1 MNEMG
6 SARAKDLICRYLK
19 NKKTASTNQ
28 IITYLNRKMK
38 YGVTTNQVGN
48 LLARHPRIEKAYFL
62 DETKPNGHRNRQCV
76 WKLKD

>member
-1 MNEMG
+1 M
-6 SARAKDLICRYLK
+6 RAKELICEYLQK
-19 NKKTASTNQ
+19 QTTASTSQ
-28 IITYLNRKMK
+28 IITYLNDKLR

-62 DETKPNGHRNRQCV
+62 DEIKPNGRRNRECV